1 MGAMSPP
8 RILGGAAVVALVAE
22 SVAHDDVLVA
32 AAVTAFAIVLA
43 ALLTHAARRR
53 VEPSARP
60 ILALCFGVTAVFTTV
75 AFWSA
80 LPFGFGAAAIA
91 SSGRAGSLASLLAA
105 FAMIVATVFC
115 ILA

>member
-1 MGAMSPP
+1 MSPA
-8 RILGGAAVVALVAE
+8 RVLGAVAVLAVVAE
-22 SVAHDDVLVA
+22 SLAHDDVLVA
-32 AAVTAFAIVLA
+32 AAVTAFAIGVA
-43 ALLTHAARRR
+43 ALLTHAALRR

-91 SSGRAGSLASLLAA
+91 SSGRPTTLSSLLAG
-105 FAMIVATVFC
+105 FAMLLATVFC
-115 ILA
+115 IVA